1 MSDRSFLN
9 RKPSFSSPVRPGRRT
24 LPSVNRR
31 LRITFLA
38 LLLVGIGLATWFVL
52 DSREP
57 KYQDRTLSE
66 WLREV
71 ERRQN
76 SSTNDW
82 KEAADAVR
90 QIGPKAL
97 PFLIRKIK
105 AHDPDWKIEAV
116 DTMRMALN
124 WDLNESLAAVHHQ
137 RAMLGFHILGRDAE
151 PAIPKLAALAMG
163 SDIEAGS
170 TAFAALTEIG
180 GPKVI
185 PPLLQALTNGN
196 KMLRSH
202 AALALGSLRSRGAV
216 AVPALA
222 KALEEQDVGVQAN
235 AARALRDIAL
245 EPDIAIPAL
254 VRTLTHFDPRV
265 SGGAAGALA
274 VYGTRAES
282 TLPQLRAVPNSSDEF
297 ANRSVARAIV
307 RVQCEVVD
315 GGVIRGPKSEKKI
328 ALAFTGHEFGE
339 GGETILN
346 ELTNHNGKASFFV
359 TGVFMS
365 NPKFAPL
372 LDRIVADGHYL
383 GPHSD
388 RHLLYCA
395 WEKSKPTLVSEDEF
409 TRDLMA
415 NMERINTLGYEE
427 RRFSRYFLPPYE
439 HYNREIYDWTRKLR
453 RNLIN
458 YTPGTRSNADYTG
471 EADKNFVSSQTIF
484 DSIVKKE
491 AEDPHGL
498 NGFILLLHLGSGPGR
513 ADKFHTRFG
522 ELLDYLAGKGY
533 QFVRVDDLLE
543 PKWERNSQTAPIQR
557 QGPPPSGFIPTPR
570 STTRRPQ

>member
-1 MSDRSFLN
+1 VWRGKLA
-9 RKPSFSSPVRPGRRT
+9 
-24 LPSVNRR
+24 SVNRR
-31 LRITFLA
+31 LRIAFFA
-38 LLLVGIGLATWFVL
+38 LLFIVAGLVAWFIL

-57 KYQDRTLSE
+57 KYQDRTVSE
-66 WLREV
+66 WLREL

-82 KEAADAVR
+82 KEAAEAIR
-90 QIGPKAL
+90 HIGPKAL
-97 PFLIRKIK
+97 PVLVRKVK
-105 AHDPDWKIEAV
+105 AHDPEWKVEAV
-116 DTMRMALN
+116 DTVRTAFS

-137 RAMLGFHILGRDAE
+137 RAMLGFHVLGRDAE
-151 PAIPKLAALAMG
+151 PAIPKLASLAMG
-163 SDIEAGS
+163 SDIEAAS
-170 TAFAALTEIG
+170 TAFAAMTEIG

-202 AALALGSLRSRGAV
+202 AALALGSLRSQGAV
-216 AVPALA
+216 AVSALA
-222 KALEEQDVGVQAN
+222 KALEEPDVGLQAN
-235 AARALRDIAL
+235 AARALRDIGL

-254 VRTLTHFDPRV
+254 VRALTNFDPRV

-274 VYGTRAES
+274 VFGSRAES
-282 TLPQLRAVPNSSDEF
+282 ALPQLRTIPNGPDEF

-328 ALAFTGHEFGE
+328 ALVFTGHEFGE

-346 ELTNHNGKASFFV
+346 ELTNHNGKGSFFV

-372 LDRIVADGHYL
+372 LDRIVAEGHYL

-388 RHLLYCA
+388 QHLLYCA

-409 TRDLMA
+409 TQDLLA
-415 NMERINTLGYEE
+415 NIARISTLGYEE

-453 RNLIN
+453 RNLVN

-471 EADKNFVSSQTIF
+471 EVDKNFVSSQAIF
-484 DSIVKKE
+484 DSIVKKD

-543 PKWERNSQTAPIQR
+543 PNLERPSQPAPLPGAGNR
-557 QGPPPSGFIPTPR
+557 RGLEGPR
-570 STTRRPQ
+570 SAIRIPR